1 MNNEVGKTIL
11 ALFAGIATGVA
22 IGILIAPEKGEETRT
37 KLTDAT
43 NKFSNDV
50 RNKVVEGINKIREK
64 KDEYARA
71 ASDMAD
77 EVLS

>member
-1 MNNEVGKTIL
+1 MNNEAGKTIL
-11 ALFAGIATGVA
+11 ALFTGIAVGAA
-22 IGILIAPEKGEETRT
+22 IGVLIAPEKGEETRT
-37 KLTDAT
+37 KISDAT
-43 NKFSNDV
+43 NRFSHDV